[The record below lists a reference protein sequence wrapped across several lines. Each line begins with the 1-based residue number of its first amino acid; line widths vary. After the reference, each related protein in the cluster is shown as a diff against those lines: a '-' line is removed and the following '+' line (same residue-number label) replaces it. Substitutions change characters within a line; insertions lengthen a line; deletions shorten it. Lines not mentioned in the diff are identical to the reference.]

1 MPPTTTAL
9 DRLNAAT
16 EEELDVLLTEVCTS
30 DDWVSSV
37 RSTRPWPDAGAL
49 HAANLAAMARLDT
62 AGLHRAMAGHAR
74 IGAPKADDP
83 ASRREQAGVQ
93 DADAALLAELR
104 AANDSYQ
111 EAFGHVFL
119 ICATG
124 RSAGSMLAALRER
137 SGNDPATEREIVRG
151 ELRKINDL
159 RIDRLLQD
167 F

>member
-1 MPPTTTAL
+1 MTLAEF
-9 DRLNAAT
+9 NAAPA
-16 EEELDVLLTEVCTS
+16 
-30 DDWVSSV
+30 
-37 RSTRPWPDAGAL
+37 RQA
-49 HAANLAAMARLDT
+49 HAAMLACCASARFAAAMT
-62 AGLHRAMAGHAR
+62 AGRPYLSQAAAVRAVEAVFSTLSWEDVVQAMDGHPR
-74 IGAPKADDP
+74 IGARTAGQSAAEQSGVADG
-83 ASRREQAGVQ
+83 SR
-93 DADAALLAELR
+93 AALLAGN
-104 AANDSYQ
+104 AAYEEQ
-111 EAFGHVFL
+111 FGHVFL